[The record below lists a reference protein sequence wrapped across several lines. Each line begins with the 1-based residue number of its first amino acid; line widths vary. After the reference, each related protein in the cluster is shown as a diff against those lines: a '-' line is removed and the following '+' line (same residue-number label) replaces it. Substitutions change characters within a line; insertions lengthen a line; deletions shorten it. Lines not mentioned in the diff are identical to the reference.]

1 MVSLAD
7 DGVNAPYSLIQN
19 VTEGLWFT
27 QLEMLLRETMSSDDR
42 MSIDERRKYLKLVAP
57 RYVQAG
63 RVERGRLLSEM
74 VAVTGLHR
82 KSLIRLLRGRTLERV
97 ARKPRVRRRR
107 YGAAVAV
114 VVRVVWESLDYVC
127 AERMTPV
134 LLSTAQHLARW
145 GEVVLSPEIETALE
159 CISRATVQR
168 LLQRFQV
175 DSPRL
180 PRRKPQPPNRFLR
193 EVPMGRVPW
202 ETRTPGTFEA
212 DLVHH
217 CGLVTEGEYIHTLQM
232 VDVATGWSERVA
244 ILGRSQTAMVAGF
257 ERIQERLPFAITHL
271 HPDNGSEFFNNHLVR
286 YYGETLTG
294 LTLSRSRP
302 FRKNDNRFV
311 EQKNNTLVRAYV
323 GYDRLDT
330 AGQCTAL
337 NGLYDLLWLYY
348 NLFQPVLHLV
358 RKDSVDYHM
367 RRSWDRAQTPCQR
380 LMATGILPPD
390 KQARLAALYVDTNP
404 RELRRTIYTALARLW
419 ARAPSGHTTN
429 TKEAALAR

>member
-1 MVSLAD
+1 
-7 DGVNAPYSLIQN
+7 
-19 VTEGLWFT
+19 
-27 QLEMLLRETMSSDDR
+27 MSSDDR
-42 MSIDERRKYLKLVAP
+42 MSIDERRKYLKLVAS
-57 RYVQAG
+57 RYAPAG

-82 KSLIRLLRGRTLERV
+82 KSLIRLLGGPTLERAV
-97 ARKPRVRRRR
+97 RKPRVRRRR
-107 YGAAVAV
+107 YGAAVADV
-114 VVRVVWESLDYVC
+114 IRVVWESLDFVC
-127 AERMTPV
+127 AERVTPV
-134 LLSTAQHLARW
+134 LLSTAQHLALW
-145 GEVVLSPEIETALE
+145 GEVALSPEIETALE

-193 EVPMGRVPW
+193 EVPMRRVPW
-202 ETRTPGTFEA
+202 ETEAPGTFEV

-244 ILGRSQTAMVAGF
+244 ILGRSQAAMVAGF
-257 ERIQERLPFAITHL
+257 ERVQERLPFAIKHL

-302 FRKNDNRFV
+302 FHKNDNRFV
-311 EQKNNTLVRAYV
+311 EQKNSTLVRAYV

-337 NGLYDLLWLYY
+337 NSLYDLLWLYY

-358 RKDSVDYHM
+358 RKDNINGHV
-367 RRSWDRAQTPCQR
+367 RRSWDKAQTPCQR
-380 LMATGILPPD
+380 LMATGILPPET
-390 KQARLAALYVDTNP
+390 QARLAALYADTNP
-404 RELRRTIYTALARLW
+404 RELRRTIYAALNRLWTRTPSVMMSKAKEATLAR
-419 ARAPSGHTTN
+419 
-429 TKEAALAR
+429 